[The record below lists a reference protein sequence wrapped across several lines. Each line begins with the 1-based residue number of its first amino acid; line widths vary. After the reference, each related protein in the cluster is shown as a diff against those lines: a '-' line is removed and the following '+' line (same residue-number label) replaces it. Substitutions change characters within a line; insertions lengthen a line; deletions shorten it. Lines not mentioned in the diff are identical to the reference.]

1 MKELLP
7 IGSVVLLKGAK
18 KRLMICGRLQY
29 LEGDSRLYE
38 YSGCLFP
45 EGITDPRQMYVFDG
59 ENIDQVLSIGYRDEE
74 EQRFHKLL
82 VEKGEEMGWRLS

>member
-29 LEGDSRLYE
+29 LEGDNRLYD
-38 YSGCLFP
+38 YSGCLYP
-45 EGITDPRQMYVFDG
+45 EGLTDPRQLYVFDAG
-59 ENIDQVLSIGYRDEE
+59 SIEQVVAVGLRDEE
-74 EQRFHKLL
+74 ELRFHNIL
-82 VEKGEEMGWRLS
+82 VERGEKMEWRLF